1 MRTARRSTQSVDEMP
16 RTAALAL
23 VQAAFALILIRGVDI
38 FVAMRRIV
46 ARLKS
51 EHHVL
56 WLRLGCPEAFTSM
69 MASRGDMYANWAGR
83 TTLTLWLSRGDYLEI
98 NDPIITR
105 LACRRK
111 FSRRAVFVLAIAL
124 FVVCA
129 WFRPYG

>member
-1 MRTARRSTQSVDEMP
+1 MSRTVAV
-16 RTAALAL
+16 ALI
-23 VQAAFALILIRGVDI
+23 QAAFALILICGVDI
-38 FVAMRRIV
+38 FVSMRRIV

-98 NDPIITR
+98 NDPILTR
-105 LACRRK
+105 LAYRRK

-124 FVVCA
+124 FVACA
-129 WFRPYG
+129 WLRPYG